1 MERLTLREAAQRT
14 ARSITTLRRYIRSGR
29 LRAEK
34 RFGRFG
40 PEYYLSPVDLAEAG
54 FELDS
59 QSRVNHNLRAIPHR
73 GEAPIA
79 SQDIVGRTPAAE
91 STERGAL
98 SATTPAPQ
106 PPALQTAGAAD
117 LVPMTLFQELQMK
130 HEQLL
135 VQYGMIR
142 AAGMRTVDLQQ
153 KLERS
158 ERKLEELERSNAQ
171 NDRAQAI
178 HSESQEQEL
187 RQAQLELKGRSLEIA
202 ALREKVRALEMLTR
216 NAVTNE
222 TIENQFGQVLDQ
234 SRRVERLGDS
244 ARSSQTPTDAGQRP
258 RSWSIGPM
266 RKHQSAS
273 DSDA

>member
-40 PEYYLSPVDLAEAG
+40 PEYYISPVDLAEAG
-54 FELDS
+54 FELDP
-59 QSRVNHNLRAIPHR
+59 QSRTHHNLRAIPQR
-73 GEAPIA
+73 AGGSTGSEETSGQAMAREATDQSALSPVNQA
-79 SQDIVGRTPAAE
+79 PLPPAVQSSGAAE
-91 STERGAL
+91 
-98 SATTPAPQ
+98 
-106 PPALQTAGAAD
+106 

-158 ERKLEELERSNAQ
+158 EQKIDELERSNAQ
-171 NDRAQAI
+171 HGRAQAI
-178 HSESQEQEL
+178 HEESQEQEL
-187 RQAQLELKGRSLEIA
+187 RQSQLELKGRALEIA
-202 ALREKVRALEMLTR
+202 ALKEKVRALEMLTR

-234 SRRVERLGDS
+234 TRRVDRLGDS
-244 ARSSQTPTDAGQRP
+244 ARAIQPPSDAGPRP
-258 RSWSIGPM
+258 KSWSLGPM
-266 RKHQSAS
+266 RKNRSVT
-273 DSDA
+273 DNDA